1 MILAL
6 IAFAAVGSDSASI
19 LFLCAVMAIAL
30 IVYTFYVPAEY
41 AHGREKT
48 RVSFLKERKEQV
60 YENLRDL
67 NFEYKAGKLP
77 EADYQQMRASL
88 EDEGVSLLAEIER
101 LESAPLASPIYKGV
115 SATLNKSKGAR
126 S

>member
-1 MILAL
+1 MNLAIL
-6 IAFAAVGSDSASI
+6 AFAADGNDSVSM
-19 LFLCAVMAIAL
+19 LFLCAIIAIAL
-30 IVYTFYVPAEY
+30 AVYTFHVPVDF
-41 AHGREKT
+41 AHGTRKT

-77 EADYQQMRASL
+77 EMDYQQMRASL
-88 EDEGVSLLAEIER
+88 EEEGAALLAEIER
-101 LESAPLASPIYKGV
+101 NESVPTNPIYKGA

>member
-1 MILAL
+1 MNFAL
-6 IAFAAVGSDSASI
+6 LAFAVAGNDSASI
-19 LFLCAVMAIAL
+19 LFLCAIMAIAL
-30 IVYTFYVPAEY
+30 IVYTFYVPANY
-41 AHGREKT
+41 AHGTEKT
-48 RVSFLKERKEQV
+48 RASFLKERKEQV

-77 EADYQQMRASL
+77 ETDYQQMRGSL
-88 EDEGVSLLAEIER
+88 EDEGASLLAEIER
-101 LESAPLASPIYKGV
+101 LESAPMNPVYKGV

>member
-1 MILAL
+1 MTFAL
-6 IAFAAVGSDSASI
+6 LAFAAAGSDSASI
-19 LFLCAVMAIAL
+19 LFVCAIMAIGL

-41 AHGREKT
+41 AHGAKKT
-48 RVSFLKERKEQV
+48 RAAFLKERKEQV

-88 EDEGVSLLAEIER
+88 EDEGATLLAEIER
-101 LESAPLASPIYKGV
+101 LESAPGNPIYKGV
-115 SATLNKSKGAR
+115 SASLNKSKGAR